1 MASVKD
7 EQSAS
12 ALQEGWQMLPIFV
25 LQISFVPHSLPPVVH
40 VVGVL
45 GGGAEQRPVPVS
57 HVPPPQLLS
66 SVHAGAHWG
75 EGCAS
80 VRQIFGCVPVAVQSL
95 SLVHAF
101 ISHMPD

>member
-45 GGGAEQRPVPVS
+45 VGGAGGLGGESLPPAGGACGGGA
-57 HVPPPQLLS
+57 
-66 SVHAGAHWG
+66 G
-75 EGCAS
+75 GCGS
-80 VRQIFGCVPVAVQSL
+80 
-95 SLVHAF
+95 
-101 ISHMPD
+101 